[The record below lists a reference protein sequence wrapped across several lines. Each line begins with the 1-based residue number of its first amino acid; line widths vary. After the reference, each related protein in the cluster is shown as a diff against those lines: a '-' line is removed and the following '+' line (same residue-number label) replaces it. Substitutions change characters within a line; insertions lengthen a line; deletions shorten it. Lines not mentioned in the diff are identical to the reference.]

1 MRTVSDQIW
10 DDRACEFALNPK
22 YNRFQRGLASMVYS
36 LLHKKIGSGAD
47 INEKLAQL
55 VQL

>member
-10 DDRACEFALNPK
+10 DDRACEFSLNLK

-36 LLHKKIGSGAD
+36 LLDKKIGSGAD